1 MIRNLYWNL
10 RHRIHR
16 RLHPTDTV
24 LSPHHW
30 ADAIERHLEGI
41 ADRLVLVDGGAHD
54 GVWAR
59 TFVQRFGGSTS
70 GNTSGDISGDISGAG
85 RRVEVHAFEPNTDL
99 WPTLER
105 TLSGV
110 PGTRN
115 AMALAATS
123 GESQMHINAS
133 PMTSSMLPRGSFA
146 VRYFDEVTRP
156 VTTRPVWTVSLDD
169 WAAQSGIDRI
179 DVLKLDLQGFE
190 VEALKGAAALLRRGI
205 RCIYT
210 EVSFVP
216 LYEGS
221 CLFGDVDA
229 LLRQHGYRLYNLYH
243 LATKRRDGQLNGAD
257 ALYIRDAASAS
268 PQLRLC
274 TGDAA

>member
-1 MIRNLYWNL
+1 MMRDLYWNL
-10 RHRIHR
+10 RRRINR
-16 RLHPTDTV
+16 RLNPTDTV
-24 LSPHHW
+24 LSPHDW
-30 ADAIERHLEGI
+30 SDAIERHLEER
-41 ADRLVLVDGGAHD
+41 ADRIVLVDGGAHD

-59 TFVQRFGGSTS
+59 TFVQRFGRKRTS
-70 GNTSGDISGDISGAG
+70 EGAG

-123 GESQMHINAS
+123 GESRMHINAS
-133 PMTSSMLPRGSFA
+133 PMTSSMLARGDFA

-156 VTTRPVWTVSLDD
+156 VATRPVWTVSLDD
-169 WAAQSGIDRI
+169 WAAQADIDHV

-190 VEALKGAAALLRRGI
+190 VEALRGATAMLRRGV
-205 RCIYT
+205 RCVFT
-210 EVSFVP
+210 EVSFVS
-216 LYEGS
+216 LYES
-221 CLFGDVDA
+221 QALFGDVDA
-229 LLRQHGYRLYNLYH
+229 FMRQHGYRLYNLYH
-243 LATKRRDGQLNGAD
+243 LATKRCDGQLNGAD
-257 ALYIRDAASAS
+257 ALYIQDAPAVAA
-268 PQLRLC
+268 PRLRL